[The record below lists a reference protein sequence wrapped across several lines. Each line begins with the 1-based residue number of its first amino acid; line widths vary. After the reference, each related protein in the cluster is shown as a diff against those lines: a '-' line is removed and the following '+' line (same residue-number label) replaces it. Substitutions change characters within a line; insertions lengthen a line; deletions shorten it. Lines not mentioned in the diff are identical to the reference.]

1 MIYFIQFLINT
12 KLKCNFPRGILASC
26 SGTQQIFKRMA
37 QNEPEGA
44 SLCKKSRGPLST
56 EIEIFFLIPY
66 LKIIGRI
73 EQTSGL
79 AMSSKACQKMC
90 YFQFM
95 INGETSERVIF
106 KMNEDMAPPLWLQN
120 L

>member
-44 SLCKKSRGPLST
+44 SLYKKFRAHEIFSLPLSLST
-56 EIEIFFLIPY
+56 EIDVSTEMKKKYEIPFFFFLIPY

-79 AMSSKACQKMC
+79 CLLKHARKC
-90 YFQFM
+90 
-95 INGETSERVIF
+95 VIS
-106 KMNEDMAPPLWLQN
+106 NS
-120 L
+120 

>member
-1 MIYFIQFLINT
+1 
-12 KLKCNFPRGILASC
+12 
-26 SGTQQIFKRMA
+26 MA

-106 KMNEDMAPPLWLQN
+106 KMNEDMAPVMASKFIELCTGTLAPPGYLGSKVFPVYLYIS
-120 L
+120 